1 MPTLTA
7 LAGRGK
13 CLGRCNMESNRLRP
27 FALTILLLF
36 SASNSWALA
45 LDDVVARIESNYKN
59 VAAFK
64 GSFKQKATL
73 KTLNRVQESMGKLF
87 YKKPNKFKWQYT
99 KPTEQEITSDGK
111 TLWIYLP
118 ENKQVYIYELMDNQG
133 IGGEGQIPGNF
144 LNNLG
149 DLGRDFNVKWRTP
162 TERDA
167 QGNYLIELVPKS
179 PVASIHELLLVIPR
193 DITTTS
199 SSAFPV
205 IASTVRDAYG
215 NTTNIEFINIEIL
228 ETVDGT
234 AKAKK
239 KTGGLPDTMF
249 TYTPPVGVEI
259 IKPPLTGPK

>member
-1 MPTLTA
+1 
-7 LAGRGK
+7 
-13 CLGRCNMESNRLRP
+13 
-27 FALTILLLF
+27 
-36 SASNSWALA
+36 
-45 LDDVVARIESNYKN
+45 
-59 VAAFK
+59 
-64 GSFKQKATL
+64 
-73 KTLNRVQESMGKLF
+73 MGKLF

-118 ENKQVYIYELMDNQG
+118 ENKQAYIYELVDNQG

-144 LNNLG
+144 LNSLG
-149 DLGRDFNVKWRTP
+149 DLGRDFNVKWGTP

-167 QGNYLIELVPKS
+167 QGNYLILLVPKS

-215 NTTNIEFINIEIL
+215 NTTNIEFTNIEIL

-249 TYTPPVGVEI
+249 TYTPPAGVEI
-259 IKPPLTGPK
+259 IKPPLTK